1 MKKVMAQCKKEISQF
16 VRDKLTLA
24 LAFVLPLLSL
34 LLFGFG
40 VRLEIK
46 DINLVVQNFDSGQMS
61 MDLVDRIYNNAQFVA
76 HRWSGPHPLESAL
89 DRGYAKAAV
98 IIPPNFSR
106 NLIQGHQAH
115 FQVLVDA
122 TDVNN
127 ARVIKNGIIG
137 TTLGFIKANRLDPNS
152 RTVIEPVIRLWFN
165 PGRKESLYVV
175 PGALGICLWIYP
187 SLLAALAMV
196 REKESGTILQVY
208 ASSITAV
215 EFIGGKVIA
224 YLIVGIAEALF
235 LLFWSAI
242 CFNLRFV
249 GDPTPYI
256 IGTLLFITS
265 AVSFGTMIG
274 TRTNTQSSAVQA
286 VATGGFTTALLLSG
300 YLYPIRNVAFPLN
313 WLTVI
318 IPNRWYV
325 QLARD
330 SFVRGASW
338 NYDYYLPLFLAFGAL
353 LFFNIARKNLSK
365 MQLKV

>member
-1 MKKVMAQCKKEISQF
+1 M
-16 VRDKLTLA
+16 
-24 LAFVLPLLSL
+24 
-34 LLFGFG
+34 G
-40 VRLEIK
+40 
-46 DINLVVQNFDSGQMS
+46 

-76 HRWSGPHPLESAL
+76 DRWTGPHPLESAL

-196 REKESGTILQVY
+196 REKSPVRSFRSMHRVLPQSNSLAVR
-208 ASSITAV
+208 SS
-215 EFIGGKVIA
+215 
-224 YLIVGIAEALF
+224 
-235 LLFWSAI
+235 
-242 CFNLRFV
+242 
-249 GDPTPYI
+249 
-256 IGTLLFITS
+256 
-265 AVSFGTMIG
+265 
-274 TRTNTQSSAVQA
+274 
-286 VATGGFTTALLLSG
+286 
-300 YLYPIRNVAFPLN
+300 PI
-313 WLTVI
+313 
-318 IPNRWYV
+318 
-325 QLARD
+325 
-330 SFVRGASW
+330 
-338 NYDYYLPLFLAFGAL
+338 
-353 LFFNIARKNLSK
+353 
-365 MQLKV
+365 